1 MLQFGRKVIT
11 TDAASIDYNNIID
24 VLRKAVS
31 EHENNASDCKFL
43 LNYEKGKQPLQREKT
58 IRSDIDIEDIDNV
71 ANEITVFKT
80 GYHWGNPITLVQR
93 GSKDSGGEKETEAI
107 TLLNECYSDLGI
119 KNKTTELARFV
130 EICGVG
136 YTYIDTNTDDSETDV
151 PFTVDVLDP
160 QNTFV
165 VRSQIYPDK
174 RVMLGVSFSE
184 DENHNKHYTCFTK
197 DARFEIEHWIVINGE
212 PVDPEDEKTW
222 FHAEHS
228 GEKNPLEMIPI
239 VEWIRN
245 HDRMGCFERQI
256 ADMDAPNIMESD
268 VCNATDEAV
277 QAIWH
282 TNDVDFPMDEE
293 GNEIKPKNGDWI
305 KTYTSENGKTPFI
318 TPLKSVFDYNGT
330 IGAITNKRMLIL
342 QKCNVPMRNNTS
354 GGSTGIAM
362 SDASGWSNAEVEA
375 SFLQGIQEDAK
386 MREVRIVL
394 KAINKSPL
402 VDANSPLLT
411 LKAKDLTPNI
421 KRQKTYE
428 LATKS
433 NFIATLLSHGFDGES
448 VIKTANV
455 FDDPMQVWQ
464 DSKEGILKYQET
476 LYAKA
481 DNGEGGEGE
490 KATDAGKKL
499 QDTSDQAGNSPNI
512 DKNRA

>member
-1 MLQFGRKVIT
+1 MFQFGREVIT
-11 TDAASIDYNNIID
+11 TDVVDITKDNIID
-24 VLRKAVS
+24 VLKKAVTV
-31 EHENNASDCKFL
+31 HERNANACKFL
-43 LNYEKGKQPLQREKT
+43 LDYEKGKQPLQREKK

-93 GSKDSGGEKETEAI
+93 GSKDSGSDNETEAI

-119 KNKTTELARFV
+119 KHKTTELARFV

-136 YTYIDTNTDDSETDV
+136 YTYVDINTDNSETDV

-174 RVMLGVSFSE
+174 RIMLGVSFSV
-184 DENHNKHYTCFTK
+184 DEQNKTHYTCFSKTQ
-197 DARFEIEHWIVINGE
+197 RFEIENWE
-212 PVDPEDEKTW
+212 
-222 FHAEHS
+222 HAENS
-228 GEKNPLEMIPI
+228 GAKNPLGIIPI

-256 ADMDAPNIMESD
+256 DDMDALNIMESD

-282 TNDVDFPMDEE
+282 TNDVDFPKDEN
-293 GNEIKPKNGDWI
+293 GNVIKPTTGDWVQ
-305 KTYTSENGKTPFI
+305 TFTSENGKTPFI
-318 TPLKSVFDYNGT
+318 TALKSAFDYNGT

-386 MREVRIVL
+386 MREARLVL
-394 KAINKSPL
+394 RAIKLSPIT
-402 VDANSPLLT
+402 DPESPMIT
-411 LKAKDLTPNI
+411 LRVKDLTPNI

-481 DNGEGGEGE
+481 DSGEGGEGE
-490 KATDAGKKL
+490 KAPDAGKTL
-499 QDTSDQAGNSPNI
+499 QDMSDQAGNSPNI

>member
-1 MLQFGRKVIT
+1 MLQLGRQIIYTDEVQIT
-11 TDAASIDYNNIID
+11 SDNIID
-24 VLRKAVS
+24 VLKKAMQY
-31 EHENNASDCKFL
+31 HNKNASDCKFL
-43 LNYEKGKQPLQREKT
+43 IEYEKGLQPLQREKT
-58 IRSDIDIEDIDNV
+58 IRPDINIEDIDNV
-71 ANEITVFKT
+71 ANEITTFKK

-93 GSKDSGGEKETEAI
+93 GSKDSGSKEEAEAI

-119 KNKTTELARFV
+119 KAKTTELARFV
-130 EICGVG
+130 EITGIG
-136 YTYIDTNTDDSETDV
+136 YTYVDINAANSETDV

-160 QNTFV
+160 QNAFV
-165 VRSQIYPDK
+165 IRSRRYPDK

-184 DENHNKHYTCFTK
+184 DEQHNKYFTCFTK
-197 DARFEIEHWIVINGE
+197 DTRFEIIKDKVVSATLNLLG
-212 PVDPEDEKTW
+212 
-222 FHAEHS
+222 
-228 GEKNPLEMIPI
+228 MIPI
-239 VEWIRN
+239 VEWIKD

-256 ADMDAPNIMESD
+256 SELNALNIMESD

-282 TNDVDFPMDEE
+282 CNDVEFPTDEN
-293 GNEIKPKNGDWI
+293 GNVVKPSTGDWLQ
-305 KTYTSENGKTPFI
+305 TYTSENGKTPFV
-318 TPLKSVFDYNGT
+318 TALKSAFDYNGNLAN
-330 IGAITNKRMLIL
+330 INNKREMIL

-375 SFLQGIQEDAK
+375 NFLQGIQEDCK

-394 KAINKSPL
+394 KAIQKSPL
-402 VDANSPLLT
+402 VDINNPMLK

-433 NFIATLLSHGFDGES
+433 NFISTLLSHGFDGES

-464 DSKEGILKYQET
+464 DSKEGILAYQET
-476 LYAKA
+476 IYNKA
-481 DNGEGGEGE
+481 NNGEGGEGE
-490 KATDAGKKL
+490 NKPDAGKNM
-499 QDTSDQAGNSPNI
+499 QDMSDQANNSPNI

>member
-11 TDAASIDYNNIID
+11 TDVDEINNDNIIV
-24 VLRKAVS
+24 VLKKAVNA
-31 EHENNASDCKFL
+31 HENNALDCKFL
-43 LNYEKGKQPLQREKT
+43 LEYEKGNQPLQREKK

-93 GSKDSGGEKETEAI
+93 GSKDSGSDNETEAI

-136 YTYIDTNTDDSETDV
+136 YTYVDINTDNDEVDT

-165 VRSQIYPDK
+165 VRSSKYPDK
-174 RVMLGVSFSE
+174 RIMLGVSFSV
-184 DENHNKHYTCFTK
+184 DEQNNKHYTCFSKTQ
-197 DARFEIEHWIVINGE
+197 RFEIENWEHT
-212 PVDPEDEKTW
+212 EK
-222 FHAEHS
+222 S
-228 GEKNPLEMIPI
+228 GAKNPLGIIPI

-256 ADMDAPNIMESD
+256 DDMDALNIMESD

-386 MREVRIVL
+386 MREARLVL
-394 KAINKSPL
+394 RAIKLSPL
-402 VDANSPLLT
+402 TDPESPMIT
-411 LKAKDLTPNI
+411 LRVKDLTPNI

-481 DNGEGGEGE
+481 DSGEGGEGE
-490 KATDAGKKL
+490 KAPDAGKKL
-499 QDTSDQAGNSPNI
+499 QDMSDQAGNSPII